1 MSRYDR
7 LLDYYPIGERLS
19 KNIDMDKVN
28 KNSGLKEYGL
38 LMGDRLLAIN
48 EDPKN
53 AFKKDLFGGSL
64 DIYSGAPKNPKLYY
78 KNFEDYMKFH
88 GRSSGVKPSARN
100 AYTETR
106 AKQDAIN
113 RWLLSEEPEPEFKKP
128 KKKEPPRPAFSYDA
142 YYEDPGQFQYLL
154 DENRRRG

>member
-28 KNSGLKEYGL
+28 KNSGLKDYGL

-53 AFKKDLFGGSL
+53 ALKKDIFGF
-64 DIYSGAPKNPKLYY
+64 I
-78 KNFEDYMKFH
+78 
-88 GRSSGVKPSARN
+88 
-100 AYTETR
+100 
-106 AKQDAIN
+106 
-113 RWLLSEEPEPEFKKP
+113 
-128 KKKEPPRPAFSYDA
+128 
-142 YYEDPGQFQYLL
+142 
-154 DENRRRG
+154 